1 MPASTPWFGP
11 PEYAEAL
18 ALRRAV
24 SFARE
29 EGVDRAIFATDCLS
43 LVQRLNSSEMDRS
56 SVGLVVEGIRF
67 LARDFSM
74 ISFVHIKRSL
84 NEATHLL
91 ARSCNSVLSSGIFH
105 SVPEFIQRTLCIDVV

>member
-11 PEYAEAL
+11 TDYAEAL
-18 ALRRAV
+18 ALCRAV

-29 EGVDRAIFATDCLS
+29 EVVDRAIFATDCLS

-74 ISFVHIKRSL
+74 ISFDHIK
-84 NEATHLL
+84 
-91 ARSCNSVLSSGIFH
+91 VFK
-105 SVPEFIQRTLCIDVV
+105 